1 MIGKYMSSSEK
12 AWLAGFID
20 GEGYV
25 GITFQKKK
33 ETKTQAASPLYH
45 PYIIIANT
53 NRDVLTQIISMVGC
67 GHIYLLKKANH
78 NQKQSYQYQ
87 LQRREQLL
95 ELLRMIEP

>member
-1 MIGKYMSSSEK
+1 MIGKYMSSVSEK

-53 NRDVLTQIISMVGC
+53 NRRD
-67 GHIYLLKKANH
+67 YFF
-78 NQKQSYQYQ
+78 
-87 LQRREQLL
+87 
-95 ELLRMIEP
+95 